1 MPKKQRCHL
10 KNIVRICEKLL
21 TLALLLDAS
30 MTAESDW
37 QLRRTAGQQ
46 IFHLPLRGKPMLDI
60 RLMALFQPDNRAR
73 QRRLLRAKRTS
84 PLRARTSEFDPLRTQ
99 KPCKMPR

>member
-60 RLMALFQPDNRAR
+60 GLWHKSANLIRSPRRREKAGQPV
-73 QRRLLRAKRTS
+73 
-84 PLRARTSEFDPLRTQ
+84 
-99 KPCKMPR
+99 